1 MKFRY
6 LGDSKA
12 MKIFGYDFS
21 KGATPDVTDENAI
34 KRLSGN
40 NHFEAVDE
48 GQETEIPQAE
58 PEAETPLPEAV
69 DEGQETSE
77 TLFHPHDKKGGK
89 K

>member
-6 LGDSKA
+6 LGDKKDMKA
-12 MKIFGYDFS
+12 FGYDFS

-48 GQETEIPQAE
+48 VQETEIPQPE

-69 DEGQETSE
+69 DEVQETSE